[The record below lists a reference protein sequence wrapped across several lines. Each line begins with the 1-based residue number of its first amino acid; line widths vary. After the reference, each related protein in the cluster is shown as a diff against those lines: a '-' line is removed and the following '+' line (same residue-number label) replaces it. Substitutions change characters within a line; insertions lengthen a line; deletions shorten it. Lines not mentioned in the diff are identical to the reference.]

1 MQLARR
7 LQQIKPSPTLALN
20 AKARALAAQGVDV
33 VGFAAGEPD
42 YDTPAFIKDAAV
54 EALRQGFTKYTATAG
69 IPELRAAVREKFA
82 RENGLTYA
90 PEQVLITVGAKQA
103 LYNFFQAVLDPGDE
117 VVIFAPYWVS
127 YPDMVRLAGGEPV
140 VVETREEDG
149 WVPSPHALRA
159 ALTPR
164 TRAVVFNSPSNPTG
178 AVLSRK
184 DLEALGQVILPH
196 GCLVVSDDIYEP
208 LVYGD
213 TPFCNI
219 VNAVP
224 ALQDRTLVV
233 NGFSKSHSMTG
244 WRLGYAAGPVAL
256 VAAMTMVQD
265 QSTSNAASMVQKA
278 GLAALGGSGAELREM
293 RAEYLQR
300 RDLVV
305 SALNTMPGIRCR
317 TPEGAFYVMANVKGL
332 LGKSYKGQVLGSAL
346 KMSELL
352 LSNFQVAAVPGEPF
366 GAPGY
371 LRLSFVTSRE
381 KLQKGLT
388 RIAAFA
394 AALS

>member
-42 YDTPAFIKDAAV
+42 YDTPEFIKAAAV

-69 IPELRAAVREKFA
+69 IPELRAAVREKFE
-82 RENGLTYA
+82 RDNGLKYA

-140 VVETREEDG
+140 VVETREEEG
-149 WVPSPHALRA
+149 WVPSPEALRA

-184 DLEALGQVILPH
+184 DLEALGQVILAH

-244 WRLGYAAGPVAL
+244 WRLGYAAGPVAI
-256 VAAMTMVQD
+256 VSAMTMVQD
-265 QSTSNAASMVQKA
+265 QSTSNAASIVQKA

-305 SALNTMPGIRCR
+305 SALNAIPGIRCR

-332 LGKSYKGQVLGSAL
+332 LGKSYKGQALGSAL
-346 KMSELL
+346 RLSELL
-352 LSNFQVAAVPGEPF
+352 LSDFQVAAVPGEPF

-381 KLQKGLT
+381 KLQKGLS

-394 AALS
+394 AALT

>member
-69 IPELRAAVREKFA
+69 IPELRAAVREKLE
-82 RENGLTYA
+82 RENGLSYA
-90 PEQVLITVGAKQA
+90 PEQVIITVGAKQA

-149 WVPSPHALRA
+149 WVPSPEALKA

-224 ALQDRTLVV
+224 ALKERTLVV

-244 WRLGYAAGPVAL
+244 WRLGYAAGPAAL
-256 VAAMTMVQD
+256 VSAMTMVQD

-305 SALNTMPGIRCR
+305 SALNALPGVRCR
-317 TPEGAFYVMANVKGL
+317 TPEGAFYVMANVKAL
-332 LGKSYKGQVLGSAL
+332 MVKSYKGQSLGSAL
-346 KMSELL
+346 RMSELL
-352 LSNFQVAAVPGEPF
+352 LQDFQVAAVPGEPF

-381 KLQKGLT
+381 KLQKGLS
-388 RIAAFA
+388 RIGAFVA
-394 AALS
+394 VLG

>member
-1 MQLARR
+1 MQPARR

-69 IPELRAAVREKFA
+69 IPELRAAVREKFQ
-82 RENGLTYA
+82 RDNGLTYA

-117 VVIFAPYWVS
+117 VIIFAPYWVS

-149 WVPSPHALRA
+149 WVPSPDALRA

-224 ALQDRTLVV
+224 ALQDRALVV

-244 WRLGYAAGPVAL
+244 WRLGYAAGPAVL
-256 VAAMTMVQD
+256 VSAMTMVQD
-265 QSTSNAASMVQKA
+265 QSTSNAASIVQKA

-305 SALNTMPGIRCR
+305 SALNAIPGIRCR
-317 TPEGAFYVMANVKGL
+317 TPDGAFYVMANVKGL

-346 KMSELL
+346 RMSELL
-352 LSNFQVAAVPGEPF
+352 LSDFQVAAVPGEPF

-381 KLQKGLT
+381 KLQKGLS

-394 AALS
+394 AALG